1 MSETEGTRAGE
12 VRASH
17 RFDEKRLEDWLKAE
31 LPEAGGGLEVEQFS
45 YGQSNPTFLLRLN
58 NAEYVLRKQPPG
70 ELLPS
75 AHAIDREYRVQ
86 KALSGT
92 GFPVATPI
100 LYCEDRDVIG
110 TPFYLMER
118 MVGRVFT
125 DSALPGVEP
134 ADRGAMYRSA
144 AETLARLH
152 TVDVDAVGLS
162 DFGRPGNY
170 YERQFNRWSRNY
182 LQTKTQEIPEM
193 DRLMAWL
200 PEHMPAGDETSIVHG
215 DYRIGNLMFHP
226 SEPRVIAVFDWEL
239 STLGHPLSDLA
250 YCCILFHTTPEE
262 YWGTLGLDLAAEGLP
277 TKQEFVDTYMAAA
290 GRSDRLTNAHQAHAM
305 FRFAA
310 ILDGVRAR
318 GLAGN
323 AAAED
328 AEEVGRLAVVMA
340 KRGWEVAQS

>member
-1 MSETEGTRAGE
+1 SCARPAGTR
-12 VRASH
+12 RASRPTGCTRRSAPAPPASWIMTAAPH
-17 RFDEKRLEDWLKAE
+17 RSGPTDERDRGHPRRRGSRLPPLRREAPRRLAE
-31 LPEAGGGLEVEQFS
+31 GRAARGGRWPRGRAVQLRPVQPDVPAAPEQRRIRAAQ
-45 YGQSNPTFLLRLN
+45 
-58 NAEYVLRKQPPG
+58 QPPG

-170 YERQFNRWSRNY
+170 YERRFNRWSRTD

-200 PEHMPAGDETSIVHG
+200 PELMPAGDETSIVHG
-215 DYRIGNLMFHP
+215 GYRIGNLMFHP
-226 SEPRVIAVFDWEL
+226 SEPRVIAVFGWEL
-239 STLGHPLSDLA
+239 STLGHP
-250 YCCILFHTTPEE
+250 
-262 YWGTLGLDLAAEGLP
+262 
-277 TKQEFVDTYMAAA
+277 
-290 GRSDRLTNAHQAHAM
+290 
-305 FRFAA
+305 
-310 ILDGVRAR
+310 
-318 GLAGN
+318 
-323 AAAED
+323 
-328 AEEVGRLAVVMA
+328 
-340 KRGWEVAQS
+340 